1 MGESCFPDMA
11 RDLTKLFL
19 PHSIAVIGAS
29 ESPLKVGSVTL
40 QNIISSGFTGHI
52 YPINPHVK
60 NIGAMHFYE
69 SVLTLPEIPD
79 LAVIAIP
86 AAASIPEI
94 TRCAEFGIKN
104 FVVFTAG
111 FKEIGPAGQ
120 PLEQA
125 LIDVASKFNLNII
138 GPNCLGL
145 ASPHDQLNITFGQV
159 IKQTGDLKII
169 SQSGAIATAYFE
181 YCRSNN
187 LGFNTCVTLGNKSII
202 NENDLL
208 DYWEN
213 DQSPLGLYLESIS
226 DGDRFV
232 DLITKVCQNFPV
244 IVLKP
249 GKSPQAAAAMKSHT
263 GSIATPDFILDAALH
278 QSGAIR
284 CSDINQFFF
293 LAKIISQK
301 RVPSGPH
308 VAIISN
314 AGGPSVL
321 ATDALAVSGLK
332 LAQFSQ
338 NTKQKLI
345 DSLPPII
352 GTNNPLDLLG
362 DAPADRFQKA
372 LEIIIQDP
380 NVDSVIV
387 IVTPQLMTQLSQTA
401 QAVAEITKIS
411 TKPIFYSL
419 IPESYPEQVISALSS
434 LWQWQQWRQAKPFPI
449 STTLPHD
456 KIQSVF
462 DNSPLNELAQN
473 LLSAISIPTPTTDYI
488 GSLDT
493 AQEFVKKNNFPVVLK
508 VSSSNILHKTE
519 VGGVILNIDSSLK
532 LSSAF
537 NQLVAISPTLQIQT
551 QIDHGI
557 EIIIGCKRDSTFGP
571 IMLFGAGGKFA
582 ELISDRNLTLLPL
595 TSTTITNF
603 VTNSQVAK
611 LLSGFRGDTVY
622 NLDPL
627 YQTLQKIAQLFLD
640 FPAISEIEIN
650 PLVVTH
656 HGVSSLDPK
665 IILK

>member
-1 MGESCFPDMA
+1 MA
-11 RDLTKLFL
+11 RNLTKLFS
-19 PHSIAVIGAS
+19 PRSIAVIGAS
-29 ESPLKVGSVTL
+29 ESPQKVGSVTL
-40 QNIISSGFTGHI
+40 QNIITSGFTGHI
-52 YPINPHVK
+52 YPINPHIK
-60 NIGAMHFYE
+60 NIGAMRFYE
-69 SVLTLPEIPD
+69 NVRALPEIPD

-86 AAASIPEI
+86 AIASIPEI
-94 TRCAEFGIKN
+94 TRCAEFGVKN

-111 FKEIGPAGQ
+111 FKEIGAAGQ

-125 LIDVASKFNLNII
+125 LIEVASKCDLNIV
-138 GPNCLGL
+138 GPNCLGF
-145 ASPHDQLNITFGQV
+145 ASPQNKLNITFGQV

-187 LGFNTCVTLGNKSII
+187 FGFNSCVTLGNKSIL

-208 DYWEN
+208 DYWQN

-232 DLITKVCQNFPV
+232 DLVTHVSQNFPV

-249 GKSPQAAAAMKSHT
+249 GKSPQAAVAMKSHT

-284 CSDINQFFF
+284 CTDINQFFY
-293 LAKIISQK
+293 LAKVISQK
-301 RVPSGPH
+301 QIPTGPN

-332 LAQFSQ
+332 LAQFSAE
-338 NTKQKLI
+338 TKQKLA

-352 GTNNPLDLLG
+352 GINNPLDLLG
-362 DAPADRFQKA
+362 DASADRFQKS
-372 LEIIIQDP
+372 LEIICHDP
-380 NVDSVIV
+380 QVDSIIV

-401 QAVAEITKIS
+401 NSVAEIAKTS
-411 TKPIFYSL
+411 SKPIFYSL
-419 IPESYPEQVISALSS
+419 IPESYPEQTISALSS
-434 LWQWQQWRQAKPFPI
+434 LWQWQQWRQAKSSPL
-449 STTLPHD
+449 SLSLPHD
-456 KIQSVF
+456 LIEPIFEK
-462 DNSPLNELAQN
+462 SPLNELAQN
-473 LLSAISIPTPTTDYI
+473 LLQIISIPTPATKYI
-488 GSLDT
+488 SSPIEAT
-493 AQEFVKKNNFPVVLK
+493 EFVQKNNFPVVLK
-508 VSSSNILHKTE
+508 VSSGEILHKTE
-519 VGGVILNIDSSLK
+519 VGGVILNIDSAVK

-537 NQLVAISPTLQIQT
+537 NQLIAISPTLQIQT

-557 EIIIGCKRDSTFGP
+557 EIIVGCKRDPTFGP

-595 TSTTITNF
+595 TSTTITNL
-603 VTNSQVAK
+603 VANSQVAK

-627 YQTLQKIAQLFLD
+627 YQAIQKIAQLFLD

-650 PLVVTH
+650 PLVITH
-656 HGVSSLDPK
+656 HGVSALDPK
-665 IILK
+665 ILLK